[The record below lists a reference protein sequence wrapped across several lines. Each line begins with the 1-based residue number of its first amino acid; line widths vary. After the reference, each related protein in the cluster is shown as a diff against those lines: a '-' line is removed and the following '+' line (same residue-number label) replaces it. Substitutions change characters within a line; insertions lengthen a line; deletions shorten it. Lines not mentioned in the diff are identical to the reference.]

1 MVLQIPKRYL
11 SLQQANRMLGTVKR
25 SLRKMIKLDNALNT
39 LSAIEVVYDDYYDA
53 VTYDVQYDKKFHQLS
68 FQFFNEHEKLF
79 RLGAVVHSVDEGIVY
94 FFSKFNKRDILL
106 CWQLGEK
113 QVSFWHEIDET
124 FFDRKPIAT
133 LLDGARV
140 K

>member
-11 SLQQANRMLGTVKR
+11 SLQQANRMLSSVKR
-25 SLRKMIKLDNALNT
+25 SMRKMIRLENALNT

-68 FQFFNEHEKLF
+68 YQFFHEHEKLF

-94 FFSKFNKRDILL
+94 FFSKYEYREILL

-113 QVSFWHEIDET
+113 SIISWHEIDET
-124 FFDRKPIAT
+124 FEDRKPLAS